1 MTTIIIIEK
10 SGTIKER
17 TVKSLTEDSIYK
29 AAGFKTATDFKCHTV
44 WNVDI
49 ADVSYSIEL
58 YGKTTGRAGQENKYE
73 FPPPVDNTLFF
84 GGCVIIN
91 RCKTTREFLN
101 LRESEWMVIYN
112 HLYGGF
118 EDIEMSDDDDDE
130 DDEDEFDS
138 EDELPKTKNGYAK
151 DGFVVDDDA
160 DDDDDDDDADDDDD
174 EDDED
179 EDDSDNNDD
188 DFEDKCKPVAKKG
201 GGGGRSRVA
210 ISKTKKST
218 AAVVPIEPIQTAESI
233 YLDCTTELT
242 EEEYDD

>member
-1 MTTIIIIEK
+1 MTTIIIIDK

-29 AAGFKTATDFKCHTV
+29 AAGFKTATDFKCHNV
-44 WNVDI
+44 WNIDI

-58 YGKTTGRAGQENKYE
+58 YGKTSGRAGQENKYE

-160 DDDDDDDDADDDDD
+160 DDDDDEDDDDDDD

-188 DFEDKCKPVAKKG
+188 DFEDKCKPVAKKSS
-201 GGGGRSRVA
+201 GGGRSRVA